1 MFFAVFNAAISDE
14 DDDIGIM
21 AQSQNRESWSHC
33 TQYARQQVRMTA
45 NYQQAVMV

>member
-14 DDDIGIM
+14 DDNIGIM
-21 AQSQNRESWSHC
+21 AQSQNRESWSHY
-33 TQYARQQVRMTA
+33 TQYARQQVRMMA